1 MGKRGKRSVAKILF
15 VDDEPNLLRA
25 VERTLEEEFPAGVE
39 STTDPRE
46 AILRLQCHRY
56 KVLVTDYQMPHM
68 DGVAL
73 LGEARRLAPDTVR
86 VMLTAR
92 TEVREVAA
100 AINTGQIFRF
110 VSKPWSEGELSAAV
124 RDAIAFHDER
134 QSRREERARAESER
148 KALGAAVFAAGEIQ
162 RALLPAGR
170 IEVEGGTACCAIL
183 PCEHA
188 TGDYLDAVALEG
200 GRTGLLLGDVSGHGL
215 GAALFVLTA
224 RALLRSGLL
233 AGVALAPLLE
243 RTNAFLCRDMG
254 NERFLTLF
262 AAIYDGTTGML
273 TYLNAGHVPPLVLGS
288 SGLRELPRTS
298 LPLGVLEE
306 ARYNAV
312 RQERLAPGECLLAYT
327 DGVLEARNPQGD
339 FFGAQR
345 LRELFAGPRD
355 AAPEAILALLRDAVA
370 SFALPR
376 GLDDDVALLALRYTG
391 PAAADDA

>member
-1 MGKRGKRSVAKILF
+1 MAKVLL

-25 VERTLEEEFPAGVE
+25 VERTLEEEFPAVVE

-46 AILRLQCHRY
+46 AILRLQCRPY

-73 LGEARRLAPDTVR
+73 LGEARRLSPDTVR

-110 VSKPWSEGELSAAV
+110 VSKPWGEGELSAAV

-148 KALGAAVFAAGEIQ
+148 KALGAAVFDASEIQ

-170 IEVEGGTACCAIL
+170 IAVAGGTASCAIL
-183 PCEHA
+183 PCEQA
-188 TGDYLDAVALEG
+188 TGDYLDAVPLEG
-200 GRTGLLLGDVSGHGL
+200 GRTGILLGDVSGHGL

-224 RALLRSGLL
+224 RALLRSGLQ

-254 NERFLTLF
+254 GERFLTLF
-262 AAIYDGTTGML
+262 AAIYDGGTGTL
-273 TYLNAGHVPPLVLGS
+273 TYLNAGHVPPLLLGPA
-288 SGLRELPRTS
+288 GLRELPRTS

-327 DGVLEARNPQGD
+327 DGVLEARNPEGD
-339 FFGAQR
+339 FFGALR
-345 LRELFAGPRD
+345 LKELLAGRLGASPD
-355 AAPEAILALLRDAVA
+355 ALLALLREAVA
-370 SFALPR
+370 AFAAPR
-376 GLDDDVALLALRYTG
+376 GPEDDVALLALRYGG
-391 PAAADDA
+391 PAASDDS